1 MTIIIAAVLIL
12 ALVTTS
18 ISLLV
23 RTNRSLRRENTKL
36 YDQLITARHKAN
48 ANYVLS
54 CAGHAKEIAELNLKL
69 FQAEERNAQLRLTIA
84 KKDMLHRQKWENAAK

>member
-1 MTIIIAAVLIL
+1 MTLIIIAVFVV
-12 ALVTTS
+12 ALVTTAVG
-18 ISLLV
+18 LLM
-23 RTNRSLRRENTKL
+23 RTNRRLRRENAKL
-36 YDQLITARHKAN
+36 YDQMVTARHKAN

-84 KKDMLHRQKWENAAK
+84 KKDMLLRQKWEAAK